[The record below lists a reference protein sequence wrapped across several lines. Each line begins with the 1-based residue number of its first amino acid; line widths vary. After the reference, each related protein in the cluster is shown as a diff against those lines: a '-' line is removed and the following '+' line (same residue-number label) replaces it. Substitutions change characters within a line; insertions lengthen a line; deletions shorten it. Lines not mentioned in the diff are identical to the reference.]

1 MNAPRPGPASRP
13 MPVGLDSNGAARP
26 LRTDSS
32 GRLEIVISSGAGIYR
47 RTFHFYLPGSLTV
60 GAKPQRIPNV
70 TGGTL
75 SILGV
80 RLDVAT
86 APTGQA
92 LIVDIHKNGV
102 TIFTTQANRP
112 QVAAGATSGSSS
124 AIDVPAWADGEYL
137 VVCVDQVGS
146 LVAGADLTV
155 TVVVG

>member
-1 MNAPRPGPASRP
+1 M
-13 MPVGLDSNGAARP
+13 
-26 LRTDSS
+26 
-32 GRLEIVISSGAGIYR
+32 
-47 RTFHFYLPGSLTV
+47 FHFYLPGTLTI

-92 LIVDIHKNGV
+92 LVVDVHKNGV
-102 TIFTTQANRP
+102 TIFTNQANRP
-112 QVAAGATSGSSS
+112 QVAVGAASGSSS
-124 AIDVPAWADGEYL
+124 AVDVPAWADGEYL
-137 VVCVDQVGS
+137 VVAVDQVGS